1 MSAFEASPQDATI
14 FTVDTL
20 VKYMGGD
27 EKALA
32 VVAKIVSDAVLG
44 ANEPMDRAG
53 AAVREGRHDEA
64 ARIFHVLRGS
74 IGTLGTKR
82 FVGACLALE
91 MAIAEKRAE
100 QLPSLLAAAELEF
113 KLALEHA
120 LAWLARN
127 GGKPA

>member
-1 MSAFEASPQDATI
+1 MSALEASPQEAMI

-32 VVAKIVSDAVLG
+32 VVAKIVRDAVAG
-44 ANEPMDRAG
+44 ANDPMSRAG
-53 AAVREGRHDEA
+53 AAVREGRLDEA
-64 ARIFHVLRGS
+64 ARIFHGLRGS

-91 MAIAEKRAE
+91 LAIVEKRVE
-100 QLPSLLAAAELEF
+100 QLPPLLATVEHEF

-120 LAWLARN
+120 HAWLGLNDA
-127 GGKPA
+127 KPS